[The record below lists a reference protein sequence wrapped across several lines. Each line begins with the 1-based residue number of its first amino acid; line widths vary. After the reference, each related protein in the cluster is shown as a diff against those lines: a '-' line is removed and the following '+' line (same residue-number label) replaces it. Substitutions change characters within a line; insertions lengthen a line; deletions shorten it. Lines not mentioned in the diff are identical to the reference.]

1 MHVIL
6 LLFFLSPPLPLPPSP
21 SLPLPP
27 SFFSPSLSLS
37 RGYIYHTVNIDT
49 GWLVQCNGL
58 LLYHKKSFD
67 EGNSTNYCVRLNEKL
82 EVNKICNL
90 IFHTSCLILHVSYF
104 MFHTSI
110 PHCLVLCTCTYS
122 HTSNFQTFNPSFQET
137 ETLSCDIPQLEA
149 HTTLFFI
156 SDGLRLYWIYVLKQ
170 HEAVSTGTGGSSGD
184 KTKIHNVYLQVL
196 NVNVSVLICTCII

>member
-1 MHVIL
+1 MYIYFL
-6 LLFFLSPPLPLPPSP
+6 PSLSLSLSPLSSP
-21 SLPLPP
+21 
-27 SFFSPSLSLS
+27 SLS
-37 RGYIYHTVNIDT
+37 RGYIYHTVNIDN

-58 LLYHKKSFD
+58 LLYRKKSFD

-82 EVNKICNL
+82 EVNKICTL
-90 IFHTSCLILHVSYF
+90 IFHTSCLILH
-104 MFHTSI
+104 TAI
-110 PHCLVLCTCTYS
+110 PHCLMHRTCTYS

-170 HEAVSTGTGGSSGD
+170 HETVSTGTGGSSGD

-196 NVNVSVLICTCII
+196 NVNVSVLICTYII